1 MENTLTGLRGF
12 RVKDEIE
19 WKSQWKV
26 NGNLGGVGIFSGLFN
41 IPSGSSIDNRHSLN
55 PNPRHSR
62 IGMKRRYGS

>member
-1 MENTLTGLRGF
+1 ME
-12 RVKDEIE
+12 KPMEM
-19 WKSQWKV
+19 

-55 PNPRHSR
+55 PSPNPRHSR